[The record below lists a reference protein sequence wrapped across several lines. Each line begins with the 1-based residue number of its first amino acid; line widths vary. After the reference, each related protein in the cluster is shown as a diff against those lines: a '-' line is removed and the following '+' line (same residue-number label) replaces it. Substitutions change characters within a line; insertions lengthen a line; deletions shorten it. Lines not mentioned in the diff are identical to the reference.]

1 MIDHPDESTWTPLCV
16 CGHVEIVEM
25 LIKHGANVHYA
36 DKDGW
41 TPLHQAVCN
50 GDTNVAIALVEAG
63 AKLDARTRDDGLSV
77 LERAEDMENWP
88 IVAKGVP
95 VVGPKCLER
104 AAMRRKQNLYI
115 KRQREYDARRMAEA
129 AEWRRVEEVE
139 RKEEEERE
147 ALERKKKEEEEL
159 DGLDGKFELVELGD

>member
-1 MIDHPDESTWTPLCV
+1 
-16 CGHVEIVEM
+16 M

-77 LERAEDMENWP
+77 LERAEDMEHWP

-115 KRQREYDARRMAEA
+115 KLQREYDARRMAEA